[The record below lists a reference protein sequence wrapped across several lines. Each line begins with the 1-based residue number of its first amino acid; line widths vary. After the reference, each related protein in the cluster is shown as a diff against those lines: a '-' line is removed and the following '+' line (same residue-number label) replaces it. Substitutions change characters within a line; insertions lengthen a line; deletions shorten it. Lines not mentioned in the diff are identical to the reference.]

1 MFWLFDD
8 CEGDEEG
15 QRPRMDPGSSWL
27 RCFRP
32 SDEGLG
38 RSGDEEPW
46 FGEGV
51 PLLCEGE
58 VGERNLELTSR
69 NLGLLGLRD

>member
-1 MFWLFDD
+1 MN
-8 CEGDEEG
+8 
-15 QRPRMDPGSSWL
+15 PGSSRL

-32 SDEGLG
+32 SEEGLG
-38 RSGDEEPW
+38 RSGDEEEPW
-46 FGEGV
+46 FGDGV

-69 NLGLLGLRD
+69 DLGLLGLRD